1 MCQILLLK
9 QWVGFVTWMLKK
21 GVKKRGQEKIYDKWR
36 VDGLEWRRQAWETW
50 DGVPI

>member
-9 QWVGFVTWMLKK
+9 QWVVFVTWMPSQKK
-21 GVKKRGQEKIYDKWR
+21 GQEEIYDKSR
-36 VDGLEWRRQAWETW
+36 VDGLQWRRQAWETW